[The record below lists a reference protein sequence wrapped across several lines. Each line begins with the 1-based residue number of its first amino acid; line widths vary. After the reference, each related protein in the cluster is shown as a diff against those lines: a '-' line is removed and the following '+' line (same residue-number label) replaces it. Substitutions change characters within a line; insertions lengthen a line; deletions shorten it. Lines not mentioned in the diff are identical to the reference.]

1 LSQKVLTDFQ
11 APLEL
16 FSLEEEV
23 TLLPGGLFVFA
34 LIGVHRGN
42 FGKRSNESLIECAR
56 ELLGVFYVSSVV
68 SIL

>member
-34 LIGVHRGN
+34 LIGGRRGN
-42 FGKRSNESLIECAR
+42 FGKRSNELLIEGAW
-56 ELLGVFYVSSVV
+56 ELLGVFYVSAVV